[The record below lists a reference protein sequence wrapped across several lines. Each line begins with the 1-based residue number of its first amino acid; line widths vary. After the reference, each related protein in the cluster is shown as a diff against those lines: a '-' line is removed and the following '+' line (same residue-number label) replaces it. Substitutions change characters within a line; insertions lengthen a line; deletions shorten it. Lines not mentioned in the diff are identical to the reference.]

1 MQIETTEQLSV
12 VVQRPKPR
20 VPFCLFARAYLGLH
34 LYDWQMRIL
43 IALERKPVS
52 GLICNG
58 GGKSSVVIASAILAF
73 LYNWPTG
80 RCAITSGSYLQLES
94 ILWPA
99 IEQYRSLPYFRGWTW
114 NQTEIKTP
122 HGGFALGFSTDDPL
136 RLEGWHQSVDSPLLY
151 IVDEAKAISDDKF
164 QGIGR
169 CTPTYYG
176 QFSSAGAAQGDFY
189 HSFNK
194 LKSFFWT
201 IKVTS
206 RDCPHISDGQRAFDK
221 AKLDRAVYASKHDS
235 EFDSDLSGAA
245 IKLGVINTALERQA
259 SLTYDRG
266 QRSAFCDFAAGGA
279 ENVIA
284 LRDGNKVEIVA
295 AWRNP
300 DPTQACREF
309 IEYFKRLGLH
319 ASEIFADVGGLGV
332 VMCKNLKDA
341 GWPVVEVNNGLPAE
355 NAEHYA
361 NRGSEI
367 WFKAA
372 QIIEFG
378 MGNAQYMIIPDDKL
392 FIEQATSRKREY
404 DSKQRLRIESKKDLS
419 GRGVPSPDRADAVFG
434 AMVCRPSQW
443 TSQMVAQVHMPQ
455 NMFAPAFVRF

>member
-1 MQIETTEQLSV
+1 MPVETLAPVSV

-20 VPFCLFARAYLGLH
+20 IPFVLFARAYLGLH
-34 LYDWQMRIL
+34 LYEWQMRIL
-43 IALERKPVS
+43 IALERKHVS

-58 GGKSSVVIASAILAF
+58 GGKSSVVIASAVLAF

-80 RCAITSGSYLQLES
+80 RCALTSGSYLQLES

-99 IEQYRSLPYFRGWTW
+99 IEQYRSLPYFKGWSW
-114 NQTEIKTP
+114 NQTEIKTLQ
-122 HGGFALGFSTDDPL
+122 GGFALGFSTDDPL
-136 RLEGWHQSVDSPLLY
+136 RLEGWHQSQESPLLY

-169 CTPTYYG
+169 CTPTFYG

-201 IKVTS
+201 CKVTS
-206 RDCPHISDGQRAFDK
+206 RDCPHISDAQRAFDK
-221 AKLDRAVYASKHDS
+221 ARLDRAVYASKHDS
-235 EFDSDLSGAA
+235 EFDSDLSGSA
-245 IKLGVINTALERQA
+245 IKLGVINTALERQVC
-259 SLTYDRG
+259 LTHNPG
-266 QRSAFCDFAAGGA
+266 QRVAFCDFAAGGA

-284 LRDGNKVEIVA
+284 LRDGNKVLIVA

-309 IEYFKRLGLH
+309 IEHFKRIKLH
-319 ASEIFADVGGLGV
+319 PSEIFADVGGLGV

-355 NAEHYA
+355 DPEHYA

-378 MGNAQYMIIPDDKL
+378 LGNGQYAIIPDDKL

-404 DSKQRLRIESKKDLS
+404 DQKQRLKIESKKDLG
-419 GRGVPSPDRADAVFG
+419 GRGVPSPDRADAIFG
-434 AMVCRPSQW
+434 ALVCRPSQW
-443 TSQMVAQVHMPQ
+443 TPQTVAQVHIPE
-455 NMFAPAFVRF
+455 NMFMPSFVRF